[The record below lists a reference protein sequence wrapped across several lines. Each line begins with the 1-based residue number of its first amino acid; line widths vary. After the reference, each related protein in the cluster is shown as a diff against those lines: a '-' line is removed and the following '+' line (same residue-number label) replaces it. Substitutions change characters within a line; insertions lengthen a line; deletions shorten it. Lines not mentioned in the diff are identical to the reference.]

1 MFDGHPING
10 SYQDTNIENDGF
22 WPDLNAGDFEKRRGI
37 PADMDAEAVAL
48 SLAAAMSQINIELA
62 RIKAGHQGD
71 GVDKAEHMTGLPKV
85 LGKNSLTILYEK
97 AVFARAKADMV
108 SEFAS
113 VQTKEAGDRIAE
125 NERGI
130 SDRLLAES
138 QQHIRAI
145 HHLSRCGVAL
155 L

>member
-1 MFDGHPING
+1 MFDGNPISD
-10 SYQDTNIENDGF
+10 SYQDTEIENDGF
-22 WPDLNAGDFEKRRGI
+22 WPNLNAGDFEKRRGI

-48 SLAAAMSQINIELA
+48 SLAAAISQINIALQLV
-62 RIKAGHQGD
+62 KAGYQAEGI
-71 GVDKAEHMTGLPKV
+71 DKAESLTGLPKV
-85 LGKNSLTILYEK
+85 LGKNSIVILYEK

-125 NERGI
+125 SERSI
-130 SDRLLAES
+130 TERLLAES
-138 QQHIRAI
+138 QQHIRAMNGS
-145 HHLSRCGVAL
+145 SRCGVAL

>member
-1 MFDGHPING
+1 MFDGNPISD
-10 SYQDTNIENDGF
+10 SYQDTEIENDGF
-22 WPDLNAGDFEKRRGI
+22 WPNLNAGDFEKRRGI

-48 SLAAAMSQINIELA
+48 SLAAAISQINIALQLV
-62 RIKAGHQGD
+62 KAGYQAEGIN
-71 GVDKAEHMTGLPKV
+71 KAESLTGLPKV
-85 LGKNSLTILYEK
+85 LGKNSIVILYEK

-125 NERGI
+125 SERSI
-130 SDRLLAES
+130 TERLLAES
-138 QQHIRAI
+138 QQHIRAMNGN
-145 HHLSRCGVAL
+145 SRCGVAL